1 MRMMFDFVCRQSVW
15 RVAEH
20 GRRDARAT
28 LKRMASL
35 AAVRGLCFVE
45 ETVHGFS
52 SEQFVAQLEVIA
64 LPDLPG
70 RKQPYDLDAGKCSIS
85 TSTAS
90 AVVADSF

>member
-1 MRMMFDFVCRQSVW
+1 LLP
-15 RVAEH
+15 VAVF
-20 GRRDARAT
+20 A
-28 LKRMASL
+28 LSKRLS
-35 AAVRGLCFVE
+35 
-45 ETVHGFS
+45 TVS
-52 SEQFVAQLEVIA
+52 PSEQFVAQLEVIA